1 LHELL
6 LRITFEVQHR
16 CILVDTLLDNFW
28 NLQVYK
34 ARRVATMKMLDDGF
48 EEQVKDRKKQKLKT
62 LAAKGLLKKTRKR
75 KKSKQS

>member
-1 LHELL
+1 
-6 LRITFEVQHR
+6 
-16 CILVDTLLDNFW
+16 
-28 NLQVYK
+28 
-34 ARRVATMKMLDDGF
+34 MKMLDDGF